1 MYIVVRCPRCGELM
15 LANTTNK
22 TRSCPNC
29 NNRAELKSLRVY
41 GRAETPAEATQLM
54 KTLKAKEGG
63 GEDYTPSFK
72 HLNS

>member
-1 MYIVVRCPRCGELM
+1 MYIVVRCPRCGKLM
-15 LANTTNK
+15 LANTANQ

-54 KTLKAKEGG
+54 KTLKMKDGG
-63 GEDYTPSFK
+63 GEDYTPDFK
-72 HLNS
+72 RLDS